1 MTRKYN
7 LIALKPR
14 RRQLREKSTPAE
26 TIFWNTVRNQRIGH
40 RFVRQ
45 YSVEGYVLDFY
56 CPRAKLAIEIE
67 GKIHLKKVT
76 YDKYRERY
84 LQAFGINIL
93 KFTNEEITSSL
104 PRVLKIIKSH
114 FPSL

>member
-1 MTRKYN
+1 VTRKYN
-7 LIALKPR
+7 LVPLKLR
-14 RRQLREKSTPAE
+14 RRLLRKNSTPAE
-26 TIFWNTVRNQRIGH
+26 IIFWNAIRNQRIGH